1 MNVLPI
7 IWNFDVLLVLAAQER
22 IIIQF
27 FKIKK
32 KHRHFLRMNAI
43 PFKVTNTH
51 LEGAD
56 DVFECHIKD
65 D

>member
-32 KHRHFLRMNAI
+32 
-43 PFKVTNTH
+43 NTGIS
-51 LEGAD
+51 LE
-56 DVFECHIKD
+56 
-65 D
+65 